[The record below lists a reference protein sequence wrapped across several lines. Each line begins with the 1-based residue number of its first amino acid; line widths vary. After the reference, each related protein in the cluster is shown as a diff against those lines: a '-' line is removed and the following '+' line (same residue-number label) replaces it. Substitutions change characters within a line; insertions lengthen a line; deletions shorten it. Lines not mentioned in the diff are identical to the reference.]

1 MGKVIAM
8 AGKGGTGKT
17 TLSAL
22 IIRHLQKKGLGP
34 ILAVDADPSSNLG
47 DALGLPV
54 KQSLGT
60 AREDF
65 FDTKGQLPPGMTK
78 ESYLEMK
85 LHEILVE
92 SKGLDLLVMGRPEG
106 PGCYCYANNIL
117 RRHLDILAK
126 NYPFVVMD
134 NEAGMEHLSRRTT
147 QGVDYLLFLSDYS
160 IKGIRT
166 VGKIR
171 QLIDELKLSVK
182 ERHLVVDRAPQDLDP
197 GFCREIQ
204 GQGLDLLGT
213 VPNDPS
219 ISEYEMKG
227 KPLLCLPD
235 ESPAVQIVAEM
246 MEKMFHES

>member
-22 IIRHLQKKGLGP
+22 VIRYLQKKGSGP
-34 ILAVDADPSSNLG
+34 ILAVDADPSSNLA

-65 FDTKGQLPPGMTK
+65 FETKGKLPAGMTK
-78 ESYLEMK
+78 ETYLEMK

-117 RRHLDILAK
+117 RRHLDLLAK

-171 QLIDELKLSVK
+171 ALIDELKLSVK
-182 ERHLVVDRAPQDLDP
+182 EKYLVVDRAPESLDS
-197 GFCREIQ
+197 GFSREIQ
-204 GQGLDLLGT
+204 EQALNLIGT
-213 VPNDPS
+213 VPVDPF
-219 ISEYEMKG
+219 ISEFEMRG
-227 KPLLCLPD
+227 RPLLELPD
-235 ESPAVQIVAEM
+235 DSPAVNVVAGIM
-246 MEKMFHES
+246 ARMAL

>member
-22 IIRHLQKKGLGP
+22 IIRYLQKKGLKP
-34 ILAVDADPSSNLG
+34 ILAVDADPSSNLV
-47 DALGLPV
+47 DALGLKV
-54 KQSLGT
+54 NKSLGT

-65 FDTKGQLPPGMTK
+65 FETKGNLPPGMTK
-78 ESYLEMK
+78 ETYLEMK

-92 SKGLDLLVMGRPEG
+92 SPGLDLLVMGRPEG

-117 RRHLDILAK
+117 RRHLDLLIK

-147 QGVDYLLFLSDYS
+147 QGVDQLLFLSDYS
-160 IKGIRT
+160 LKGIRT

-171 QLIDELKLSVK
+171 ELIEELKLSVK
-182 ERHLVVDRAPQDLDP
+182 EKHLVVDRAPKDVDP
-197 GFCREIQ
+197 GFSREIEK
-204 GQGLDLLGT
+204 QGLKLLGMI
-213 VPNDPS
+213 PEDPF
-219 ISEYEMKG
+219 IFEYEMKG
-227 KPLLCLPD
+227 KPLLDLPD
-235 ESPAVQIVAEM
+235 DSPAVQVVAGM
-246 MEKMFHES
+246 MEKMMKT